1 MIPSDC
7 LLFNMNYLEIL
18 EVDIEKSLVSL
29 KVNDSPLP
37 ILFGG
42 AINAV

>member
-1 MIPSDC
+1 
-7 LLFNMNYLEIL
+7 MNYDEVLQ
-18 EVDIEKSLVSL
+18 VDIEKSLVSL
-29 KVNDSPLP
+29 KVYYSPLP